1 MHTHESCTVKVVVF
15 VCVSCEYSLLLKR
28 LQTRLIF
35 IYEIFRNKD
44 KRKVFMIARFITK
57 YFVIVTNGEK

>member
-1 MHTHESCTVKVVVF
+1 MHAHESCTVKVVV
-15 VCVSCEYSLLLKR
+15 CVLASCEYSLRLKR

-57 YFVIVTNGEK
+57 NFVERTNN